1 MKFHRLV
8 LPFLNS
14 FYGNS
19 GTRFPKIVGI
29 VYTKALQTS
38 IPASRARHFLD
49 LSLQWTATWVEARR
63 SDKPKGTLLR
73 AAFAR
78 WKSGIGS
85 FGNSGSNRRLEFEK
99 RRQLF
104 IRVHNEALSVVA
116 MRPRQRLFARWNQS
130 LKHSPTPTDFAG
142 IVSNDFPIFHARR
155 ILLFCPNYSA
165 LDVKLLTRSASSRQL
180 NLPRRTHA
188 DKFTS
193 INLKRFFHIPF
204 AKALFTILL
213 GISVVGRAYAGEGVV
228 YATFLSD
235 KDRHNSSGER
245 LTLVADILRQDRA
258 NYHNGR
264 GDRKDEDD
272 GGIFATKEGRAKFG
286 DYAIVLENLKASD
299 LIEGRYGSIVVRVVG
314 QKIYVEGVE

>member
-1 MKFHRLV
+1 VPRLDGRNAGREE
-8 LPFLNS
+8 LKHSRSCLNALKASYRDYFL
-14 FYGNS
+14 G
-19 GTRFPKIVGI
+19 RRRDVR
-29 VYTKALQTS
+29 LQ
-38 IPASRARHFLD
+38 SR
-49 LSLQWTATWVEARR
+49 S
-63 SDKPKGTLLR
+63 
-73 AAFAR
+73 
-78 WKSGIGS
+78 
-85 FGNSGSNRRLEFEK
+85 
-99 RRQLF
+99 
-104 IRVHNEALSVVA
+104 
-116 MRPRQRLFARWNQS
+116 FARWNQS
-130 LKHSPTPTDFAG
+130 LRHSPQLQPALPE
-142 IVSNDFPIFHARR
+142 IVSDDFLGLHARR

-165 LDVKLLTRSASSRQL
+165 LDVRLLTRSASSRQL
-180 NLPRRTHA
+180 SLLRRTHA

-193 INLKRFFHIPF
+193 INLKIFFHIPF
-204 AKALFTILL
+204 AKAVFTILL

-299 LIEGRYGSIVVRVVG
+299 VIEGRYGSIVVRVVG